1 MQRVHYTK
9 QDAVGIIALDDGKAN
24 VIQQAFLD
32 QLAAVLDQIEAD
44 DSVRAV
50 VLRGRPKFFSA
61 GLDIKTLPT
70 LESGALTTCMETFGD
85 VMLRLIGFPKPL
97 IGAVTGHALAGG
109 AVMLLSCDH
118 RIGSNGS
125 NKIGLNEVSV
135 GLPVPTFI
143 LDLAQMVLQ
152 PSSWT
157 ESVCF
162 GRIYSPDQAQ
172 TIGYLQELVD
182 TPEQVLDLAIERAS
196 QLGKIDAKAFAVT
209 KRRMRADITTRGQLT
224 AHAEL
229 GAFLDL
235 PLFARD

>member
-1 MQRVHYTK
+1 
-9 QDAVGIIALDDGKAN
+9 
-24 VIQQAFLD
+24 
-32 QLAAVLDQIEAD
+32 
-44 DSVRAV
+44 
-50 VLRGRPKFFSA
+50 
-61 GLDIKTLPT
+61 
-70 LESGALTTCMETFGD
+70 
-85 VMLRLIGFPKPL
+85 
-97 IGAVTGHALAGG
+97 
-109 AVMLLSCDH
+109 
-118 RIGSNGS
+118 
-125 NKIGLNEVSV
+125 VSV

-162 GRIYSPDQAQ
+162 GRIYSPDPAQ
-172 TIGYLQELVD
+172 TIGYLQVLVD

-209 KRRMRADITTRGQLT
+209 KRRMRADITTRGQRT